1 MRTLTKVIMTTL
13 SFLAACQ
20 LAYAKESTMNY
31 KQSTLPDGSVVVE
44 SSSSDGSKVKQIT
57 RKDGTV
63 EINATDAEGNHTT
76 SIQHPNGSVESKTTT
91 KN

>member
-1 MRTLTKVIMTTL
+1 MYRFSALIATLCL
-13 SFLAACQ
+13 FASSQLALAA
-20 LAYAKESTMNY
+20 ESTTSY

-44 SSSSDGSKVKQIT
+44 SSSSDGSHVKQIT

-63 EINATDAEGNHTT
+63 EIDATDGKGNHTT
-76 SIQHPNGSVESKTTT
+76 SIQHPDGSVESKTTT